1 MGGEGASHGSDN
13 LLLAA
18 LPPEERRLLAR
29 GATAADIA
37 LGEEIQR
44 PNAAIGHILFPE
56 TGVLSLMSMMR
67 AGQAVEIA
75 TIGREGLAGIGAAF
89 GPPLVTYS
97 TVVQVPGR
105 FVHVPEATVRA
116 ALGSAPSL
124 RALVFRYGQV
134 LMSQIAQS
142 VACNQLHSTQQR
154 YCRWLLAMQDR
165 AGRPVFQITQEFMAT
180 LLGVRR
186 QTVSE
191 IAAELQRHC
200 MVEYTRG
207 SMRILDRRRLRA
219 CTCECYD
226 LVARLYRRLYG
237 MAGRGAA
244 D

>member
-1 MGGEGASHGSDN
+1 MSGESASHGSGN

-18 LPPEERRLLAR
+18 LPPDERHLLAP
-29 GATAADIA
+29 GAAAVDIA
-37 LGEEIQR
+37 MGVEIQR
-44 PNAAIGHILFPE
+44 PHAAVGHVLFPE
-56 TGVLSLMSMMR
+56 TGVLSLMSATR
-67 AGQAVEIA
+67 DGQAVEIA

-89 GPPLVTYS
+89 GAPLVTYS
-97 TVVQVPGR
+97 TAVQVPGR
-105 FVHVPEATVRA
+105 FLRVPAATLRT
-116 ALGSAPSL
+116 ALDSAPGL
-124 RALVFRYGQV
+124 RALVFRYKQV

-142 VACNQLHSTQQR
+142 VVCNRLHSTQQR

-207 SMRILDRRRLRA
+207 LMRILDRRRLRA

-226 LVARLYRRLYG
+226 LVARLYRRL
-237 MAGRGAA
+237 
-244 D
+244 